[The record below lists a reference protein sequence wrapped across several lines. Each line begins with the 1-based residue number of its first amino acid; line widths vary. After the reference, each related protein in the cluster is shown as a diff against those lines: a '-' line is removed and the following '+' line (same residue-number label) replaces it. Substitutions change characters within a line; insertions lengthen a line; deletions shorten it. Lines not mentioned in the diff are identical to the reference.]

1 MSLSRTIVIGLDGMP
16 YRLIRDLA
24 DSGTMPNTRTLIEQ
38 GVFRRMASSIPE
50 ISSVAWSSII
60 TGANPAQHG
69 IYGFTD
75 LAAGTYRTIYPNS
88 ASLQSPPFWERAAF
102 GRCVILNVPSTYPA
116 RALNGALVAGFVALN
131 LEKATFPP
139 ALVPKLVELDY
150 RIDVDFGRASQSV
163 PYFLND
169 LDKTLQARIA
179 TYRYLWSHETWDTFV
194 LVFTGTDRLAHFLWD
209 AYEQEAHEHHAA
221 FLEHL
226 EQVDAVIGEVVDRLA
241 PRDRLIVISDHGF
254 ERLDKELYVNYELRQ
269 RGLLAFQG
277 GAPARL
283 TNLSEQTRA
292 FALDPGRIYL
302 HMRTKYPRGSVSP
315 QDRAHVLEDLEALY
329 CSLEVEGQPAIKRV
343 YRKEEIYAGPLL
355 DRAPDLV
362 LLANAGFNL
371 RATVDPRQLWD
382 IGIRTGKHSPDAFL
396 LAAGDIAPATI
407 PSAPTVED
415 VVGIMENGLDNRST

>member
-1 MSLSRTIVIGLDGMP
+1 MSLSRTIIIGLDGMP

-24 DSGTMPNTRTLIEQ
+24 GSGTMPNTQALIEQ
-38 GVFRRMASSIPE
+38 GVFRPMASSIPE

-60 TGANPAQHG
+60 TGTNPARHG

-75 LAAGTYRTIYPNS
+75 LAAGTYRTVYPNF
-88 ASLQSPPFWERAAF
+88 ASLQSPPFWARAAF

-116 RALNGALVAGFVALN
+116 RALNGVLVAGFVALN

-139 ALVPKLVELDY
+139 ALVPDLKKLDY

-179 TYRYLWSHETWDTFV
+179 TYRHLWSHEAWDTFM

-209 AYEQEAHEHHAA
+209 AYEGEAHEHHAA
-221 FLEHL
+221 FLGHL
-226 EQVDAVIGEVVDRLA
+226 EQVDAVIGEIADRLGSH
-241 PRDRLIVISDHGF
+241 DRLVMVSDHGF
-254 ERLDKELYVNYELRQ
+254 ERLDKEVYVNYELRQ
-269 RGLLAFQG
+269 RGLLAFQQ

-283 TNLSEQTRA
+283 TNLSEQTVA

-302 HMRTKYPRGSVSP
+302 HMQDKYPRGSVSP
-315 QDRAHVLEDLEALY
+315 QDRAHVLQDVEALY
-329 CSLEVEGQPAIKRV
+329 RSLEVDGKPAIKRV
-343 YRKEEIYAGPLL
+343 YRKEAIYAGPLL

-362 LLANAGFNL
+362 LLANEGLNL
-371 RATVDPRQLWD
+371 RATIDPHQLWD
-382 IGIRTGKHSPDAFL
+382 TGIRTGKHSPDAFL
-396 LAAGDIAPATI
+396 LAAGDIDPAAI
-407 PSAPTVED
+407 PSVPTVED
-415 VVGIMENGLDNRST
+415 VMRILENEL

>member
-1 MSLSRTIVIGLDGMP
+1 MSSLRTILIGLDGMP

-24 DSGTMPNTRTLIEQ
+24 DSGTMPNTKTLIEQ
-38 GVFRRMASSIPE
+38 GVFRPMASSIPE

-60 TGANPAQHG
+60 TGANPAEHG

-75 LAAGTYRTIYPNS
+75 LAVGTYRIVYPNF
-88 ASLQSPPFWERAAF
+88 ASLKSPPFWDQAAF

-131 LEKATFPP
+131 LEKATYPP
-139 ALVPKLVELDY
+139 ALVPKLKELDY
-150 RIDVDFGRASQSV
+150 RTDVDFGRASESI

-169 LDKTLQARIA
+169 LDKALQARIA
-179 TYRYLWSHETWDTFV
+179 AYRYLWSHETWDTFM

-209 AYEQEAHEHHAA
+209 AYEEETHEYHAA

-226 EQVDAVIGEVVDRLA
+226 EQVDAIIGEIADGLGPNDRL
-241 PRDRLIVISDHGF
+241 VMISDHGF
-254 ERLDKELYVNYELRQ
+254 ERLDKELYVNYELRR
-269 RGLLAFQG
+269 RGLLAFQE

-283 TNLSEQTRA
+283 TNLSEQTVA

-302 HMRTKYPRGSVSP
+302 HMQTKYPRGSVSP
-315 QDRAHVLEDLEALY
+315 QDRPYVLEDLEALY
-329 CSLEVEGQPAIKRV
+329 RSLEVEGKPAIKRV

-362 LLANAGFNL
+362 LLANAGLNL
-371 RATVDPRQLWD
+371 RATIEPRQLWD
-382 IGIRTGKHSPDAFL
+382 TGIRTGKHSPDAFF
-396 LAAGDIAPATI
+396 LAAGSIDPATI
-407 PSAPTVED
+407 PSAPSVED
-415 VVGIMENGLDNRST
+415 VVGILENGLTQ